1 MTQENKIFLLI
12 GSVLAIAT
20 TAFIFIPKYFNSS
33 NEDSAIKFLDFNT
46 SLPSGYLPRKKST
59 VAFEKTKKPQQINK
73 VLNENEFVKEE
84 EKEIDYFNLSQ
95 QDAEAETQRKK
106 DEILSKLMTMSFTNK
121 VEIVTKKNKGL
132 ETDTN
137 KTKEAAKEK
146 DPYLRANDYGDDKNI
161 ASPYVDLTRTIELNS
176 MISAIL
182 LPTVNSTLQGPVI
195 AMIENNIYASH
206 GRNILIPKG
215 SKAYGRYIPL
225 KKIGDERLAITWTK
239 IRTPQGVNI
248 NLQASS
254 ADVMGRSGAIGEVDN
269 HWFMRF
275 GLAISLTTAS
285 NVIGYLATDGTK
297 TTTVGEVSVTDARN
311 DIIRDY
317 KNDISSITNQIIKE
331 QKVEPTLEIKA
342 GTRIFIIPID
352 DIWFSQAEN
361 NKIDVRL
368 VNKIQSNN
376 KGEN

>member
-1 MTQENKIFLLI
+1 MTKENKLFLLA

-20 TAFIFIPKYFNSS
+20 AAFIFIPKLYNFAK
-33 NEDSAIKFLDFNT
+33 EDSAIKFLDFNS
-46 SLPSGYLPRKKST
+46 SLPDGYLPK
-59 VAFEKTKKPQQINK
+59 KKPTVVFDATSKPKILAK
-73 VLNENEFVKEE
+73 ETFVEDETIEE
-84 EKEIDYFNLSQ
+84 VEVNYADFFDKDIKSPV
-95 QDAEAETQRKK
+95 QRKK
-106 DEILSKLMTMSFTNK
+106 EEIISELMSISFKNR
-121 VEIVTKKNKGL
+121 VEIVTKKEKNTQQK
-132 ETDTN
+132 DSN
-137 KTKEAAKEK
+137 KTSVDEQ
-146 DPYLRANDYGDDKNI
+146 DPYITANDYGEEKNI

-182 LPTVNSTLQGPVI
+182 LPTVNSTLEGPVI
-195 AMIENNIYASH
+195 AMIENNIYAAH

-269 HWFMRF
+269 RWFMRF
-275 GLAISLTTAS
+275 GLAISLSTVS
-285 NVIGYLATDGTK
+285 NTIGYLATDGTK
-297 TTTVGEVSVTDARN
+297 TTTVGAVSTTDARD

-361 NKIDVRL
+361 NKVDVRL
-368 VNKIQSNN
+368 VNKIQSNK
-376 KGEN
+376 KGES

>member
-1 MTQENKIFLLI
+1 MTKENKIFLLV
-12 GSVLAIAT
+12 GSFLAIAT
-20 TAFIFIPKYFNSS
+20 AAFIFIPKVYNSI
-33 NEDSAIKFLDFNT
+33 NEDSAIKFLDFNS
-46 SLPSGYLPRKKST
+46 SLPTGYLPRKRTSVEFNPTST
-59 VAFEKTKKPQQINK
+59 TNTK
-73 VLNENEFVKEE
+73 LEESYENEFIEEDEVDYTDFFDKDLKTEAQIKKEKIISE
-84 EKEIDYFNLSQ
+84 LMSISFN
-95 QDAEAETQRKK
+95 
-106 DEILSKLMTMSFTNK
+106 NK
-121 VEIVTKKNKGL
+121 VEIVTKK
-132 ETDTN
+132 TT
-137 KTKEAAKEK
+137 TKEGQNDNNETANKNKKE
-146 DPYLRANDYGDDKNI
+146 DPYLRANDYGEEKNI
-161 ASPYVDLTRTIELNS
+161 ASSYVDLTRTIELNS

-182 LPTVNSTLQGPVI
+182 LPTVNSALEGPVI
-195 AMIENNIYASH
+195 AMVENNIYASH

-215 SKAYGRYIPL
+215 SKAYGKYIPL

-239 IRTPQGVNI
+239 IRTPEGVNI
-248 NLQASS
+248 NLQATS

-285 NVIGYLATDGTK
+285 NTIGYLATDGTK
-297 TTTVGEVSVTDARN
+297 TTTVGAVSTTDARD

-368 VNKIQSNN
+368 VNKIQTNQ